1 MTLATAPTLPPPVGY
16 DLALV
21 LSGGGARGFAHV
33 GVLSVVEELRLPVDL
48 VVGVSMGSIVGAGYA
63 AGLSAGAMAD
73 LARAM
78 RLTSI
83 FRPRPGR
90 LNLVNPAGIRAVIAA
105 IFGERRFEDLDREM
119 VVVSSSV
126 TTGRHFVIRDGP
138 IVDAIVASCSIPL
151 VFPPV
156 ARDGHHLLDGG
167 LIDGLPIAV
176 ARELGAR
183 QIVAVDASTHA
194 RHVLRLPGVRHAAR
208 GVVSI
213 LDRRHRRR
221 AGADVDAMRIF
232 SRVLHYATLH
242 PNRPPAELLI
252 RPDFGR
258 SRSTLHYHRWSD
270 MVARGRVAGEAH
282 RTALAAFAIS
292 AGPTPTVTSEDR

>member
-1 MTLATAPTLPPPVGY
+1 VTTLATAPTLPQTAGY

-33 GVLSVVEELRLPVDL
+33 GVLSVVEELQLPVDL

-63 AGLSAGAMAD
+63 AGLSADDMAN

-90 LNLVNPAGIRAVIAA
+90 LNLVNPAGIRAVIQQ
-105 IFGERRFEDLDREM
+105 IFGDRRFEDLDREM

-126 TTGRHFVIRDGP
+126 TTGRHYVIRDGP
-138 IVDAIVASCSIPL
+138 ITDAIVASCSIPL

-183 QIVAVDASTHA
+183 RIVAVDVSTHA

-213 LDRRHRRR
+213 LDRRRPR
-221 AGADVDAMRIF
+221 ADMDAVRIF

-242 PNRPPAELLI
+242 PNRPAAELLI
-252 RPDFGR
+252 RPSFGR
-258 SRSTLHYHRWSD
+258 RRSTLHYHRWSD
-270 MVARGRVAGEAH
+270 MVARGRAAGEAH
-282 RTALAAFAIS
+282 RAALAAFGTSPVLTA
-292 AGPTPTVTSEDR
+292 TPQD